1 MFTKPYLRLSP
12 TVIIKRMP
20 EARIDDG
27 ISIPPAPKLVDVE
40 TAKRRVRM
48 FIENCAIQGM
58 IH

>member
-27 ISIPPAPKLVDVE
+27 ITIPTAPKLVDVE

-48 FIENCAIQGM
+48 FIENCAIQGR